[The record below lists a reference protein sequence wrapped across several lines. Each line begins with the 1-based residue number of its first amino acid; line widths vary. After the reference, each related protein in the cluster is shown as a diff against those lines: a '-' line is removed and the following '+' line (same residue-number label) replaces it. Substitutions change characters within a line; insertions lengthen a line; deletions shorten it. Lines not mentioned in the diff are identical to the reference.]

1 MIQSRSS
8 EADAGAYEDR
18 NPMEKKMKRATDYG
32 YELKSVYTPKDIDG
46 FDYAR
51 HLGDPGVYPYTRG
64 YHPEGYRS
72 RTWTQRMTAGLGRSI
87 EANKVLKRYREM
99 GQTGGICVISDRVF
113 SSCIDPDHPLGRKEA
128 GVLGWP
134 GSSLLEFEELMED
147 IPLTGQSITL
157 LGSSA
162 PTAMRLAY
170 VVALA
175 EKRGLDVTQ
184 IHGSVIESPFE
195 NYFGQ
200 TDVQPFDLNLK
211 LFLDAS
217 EYVLRNKIR
226 MRAAIISQHFQE
238 SGGNSAQALAL
249 ELATLKELCGMLVNE
264 RGLDFDIVANL
275 PYELVS
281 IGTRFFE
288 EIAKMRALRRMWAR
302 MAKEVFKAKK
312 EKSCHLLMAVHT
324 SGRTMAYQQP
334 LNNIARCA
342 IQSLAGAVGGCTAMD
357 NACMDNAHA
366 EPSSLAAR
374 MSLNIQHIVASET
387 GAADVVDPLA
397 GSYFVEH
404 LTNKVEEEAYK
415 ILTKIDEMGGIIAA
429 LDKGYIQEMLSNEA
443 SLKFGEI
450 DRKERLV
457 VGVNHLVIPPEEDF
471 EIPIQELHSDESDA
485 IGQRMADWK
494 KTRDLAA
501 VKDRL
506 KQLYEG
512 SKKDNRFN
520 LMPSIIE
527 AVKLYATA
535 GEVIGVIRMG
545 RGLSYDPFKMI
556 ECPFSF
562 S

>member
-1 MIQSRSS
+1 
-8 EADAGAYEDR
+8 
-18 NPMEKKMKRATDYG
+18 MKRATDYG
-32 YELKSVYTPKDIDG
+32 YELKPVYTPSDIDG
-46 FDYAR
+46 FDYNK

-72 RTWTQRMTAGLGRSI
+72 RTWTQRMTAGLGRSSD
-87 EANKVLKRYREM
+87 ANRVLKKYREM

-175 EKRGLDVTQ
+175 EKRGLDVREV
-184 IHGSVIESPFE
+184 HGSVIESPFE

-238 SGGNSAQALAL
+238 SGGNNAQALAL
-249 ELATLKELCGMLVNE
+249 ELATLRELCGRLVNE
-264 RGLDFDIVANL
+264 RGLDFDTVANL

-302 MAKEVFKAKK
+302 MAKEHFGAKK

-324 SGRTMAYQQP
+324 SGRTMTYQQP
-334 LNNIARCA
+334 LNNIVRCA
-342 IQSLAGAVGGCTAMD
+342 IQSLAGAIAGCTAMD
-357 NACMDNAHA
+357 NATMDNAHA
-366 EPSSLAAR
+366 EPSPLAAR
-374 MSLNIQHIVASET
+374 MSLNTQHIIAVET
-387 GAADVVDPLA
+387 GAADVADPLA

-415 ILTKIDEMGGIIAA
+415 ILAEIDEMGGLLAA
-429 LDKGYIQEMLSNEA
+429 LEKGYVQEMLSNEA

-457 VGVNHLVIPPEEDF
+457 VGVNHLVIPPEDDF
-471 EIPIQELHSDESDA
+471 EIPINELHTDESGA
-485 IGQRMADWK
+485 IAERMTSWK
-494 KTRDLAA
+494 KTRDIPALTAA
-501 VKDRL
+501 LRR
-506 KQLYEG
+506 LYEDARKG
-512 SKKDNRFN
+512 DRFN
-520 LMPSIIE
+520 LMPSIIG
-527 AVKLYATA
+527 AVKIYASA
-535 GEVIGVIRMG
+535 GEVTGVIRMA
-545 RGLSYDPFKMI
+545 RGLSYDPFNMI
-556 ECPFSF
+556 ECPFPLD
-562 S
+562 

>member
-1 MIQSRSS
+1 
-8 EADAGAYEDR
+8 
-18 NPMEKKMKRATDYG
+18 
-32 YELKSVYTPKDIDG
+32 
-46 FDYAR
+46 
-51 HLGDPGVYPYTRG
+51 
-64 YHPEGYRS
+64 
-72 RTWTQRMTAGLGRSI
+72 
-87 EANKVLKRYREM
+87 
-99 GQTGGICVISDRVF
+99 
-113 SSCIDPDHPLGRKEA
+113 
-128 GVLGWP
+128 
-134 GSSLLEFEELMED
+134 
-147 IPLTGQSITL
+147 
-157 LGSSA
+157 
-162 PTAMRLAY
+162 
-170 VVALA
+170 
-175 EKRGLDVTQ
+175 
-184 IHGSVIESPFE
+184 
-195 NYFGQ
+195 
-200 TDVQPFDLNLK
+200 
-211 LFLDAS
+211 
-217 EYVLRNKIR
+217 
-226 MRAAIISQHFQE
+226 
-238 SGGNSAQALAL
+238 
-249 ELATLKELCGMLVNE
+249 
-264 RGLDFDIVANL
+264 
-275 PYELVS
+275 
-281 IGTRFFE
+281 
-288 EIAKMRALRRMWAR
+288 

>member
-1 MIQSRSS
+1 
-8 EADAGAYEDR
+8 
-18 NPMEKKMKRATDYG
+18 MKRATDYG
-32 YELKSVYTPKDIDG
+32 YELKSVYTPEDING
-46 FDYAR
+46 FNYQE
-51 HLGDPGVYPYTRG
+51 HLGDPGVFPYTRG
-64 YHPEGYRS
+64 YHAQGYRS
-72 RTWTQRMTAGLGRSI
+72 RTWTQRMTAGLGHSS
-87 EANKVLKRYREM
+87 EANKVLKKYRDM

-162 PTAMRLAY
+162 PSAMRLAY

-175 EKRGLDVTQ
+175 EKRGIDVTQ
-184 IHGSVIESPFE
+184 VHGSVIESPFE

-226 MRAAIISQHFQE
+226 MRAAVISQHFQE
-238 SGGNSAQALAL
+238 SGGNNAQALAL
-249 ELATLKELCGMLVNE
+249 EMATLKELCGMLVNE
-264 RGLDFDIVANL
+264 RGLDFDDVANL
-275 PYELVS
+275 PYELVTV
-281 IGTRFFE
+281 GTRFFE

-302 MAKEVFKAKK
+302 LAKNEFKAKK
-312 EKSCHLLMAVHT
+312 EKSCHLLIAVHT
-324 SGRTMAYQQP
+324 SGRTMTYQQP
-334 LNNIARCA
+334 LNNIVRCA
-342 IQSLAGAVGGCTAMD
+342 IQTLAGAIGGCTAID
-357 NACMDNAHA
+357 NATLDNAHA

-374 MSLNIQHIVASET
+374 MSLNTQHIVAVET
-387 GAADVVDPLA
+387 GAADVVDPMA

-415 ILTKIDEMGGIIAA
+415 ILTKIDEMGGMIAA
-429 LDKGYIQEMLSNEA
+429 LDKGYVQDMLSNEA
-443 SLKFGEI
+443 SHKFGEI

-471 EIPIQELHSDESDA
+471 DIPIQEVHSGESDS
-485 IGQRMADWK
+485 IGRRMADWK
-494 KTRDLAA
+494 KTRDVPA
-501 VKDRL
+501 VTASLSRL
-506 KQLYEG
+506 YAEAQKG
-512 SKKDNRFN
+512 DRFN

-527 AVKLYATA
+527 AVKVYATA
-535 GEVIGVIRMG
+535 GEVVGTIRMG
-545 RGLSYDPFKMI
+545 RGLSYDPFNMI
-556 ECPFSF
+556 QCPFSF
-562 S
+562 H